1 MSLITQCPACSTMFK
16 VVPDQLRIS
25 DGWVRCGQCD
35 EVFDANANLHS
46 EPVPVSLEPEQ
57 PRAAVATTSPDPD
70 WAASLR
76 FASEESP
83 GATEALATDVSI
95 TPEPTGVTVHDPV
108 HPEDAAPADTISI
121 ESSDRGFDDFLSQ
134 SPKVLAQTPGEDHE
148 TPPLDAPAALP
159 LETLSGPA
167 PRYTQAQVKVA
178 DRDEVKQPSFMHKG
192 RGGSIWHKTGVRVL
206 LGISGVTLIAGW
218 AVQIAIHERDRW
230 AAYEPSMRPALDV
243 LCEVAECNVSPLRNI
258 EAVVID
264 SSSFT
269 KVRTDVYRLNVAL
282 KNIGPV
288 PVAPPALELTL
299 TDMQDQSLIRRVL
312 KPQDIGFKSA
322 TLEPGAE
329 FSAVLP
335 IALKTGNPAERVSG
349 YRLLAFYP

>member
-1 MSLITQCPACSTMFK
+1 MFK

-46 EPVPVSLEPEQ
+46 EPVPVSLEPEP
-57 PRAAVATTSPDPD
+57 PREPVATTSPDPD

-76 FASEESP
+76 FASDESPHAASGAAAEVPLSSVQSGDVISREKDHEESIQVDAP
-83 GATEALATDVSI
+83 RIASFEAGL
-95 TPEPTGVTVHDPV
+95 
-108 HPEDAAPADTISI
+108 
-121 ESSDRGFDDFLSQ
+121 DDFLSQ
-134 SPKVLAQTPGEDHE
+134 SPKVLAQTPGVDRE
-148 TPPLDAPAALP
+148 TPLLEGPAELP
-159 LETLSGPA
+159 LETLQGPA
-167 PRYTQAQVKVA
+167 LRYTQSHVTAAEK
-178 DRDEVKQPSFMHKG
+178 DEVKQPSFMRKG
-192 RGGSIWHKTGVRVL
+192 RGTSVWHKTGVRVA
-206 LGISGVTLIAGW
+206 LGLSSLILGGVL
-218 AVQIAIHERDRW
+218 AVQVTIHERDRW
-230 AAYEPSMRPALDV
+230 ASYEPSMIPVLEALCD
-243 LCEVAECNVSPLRNI
+243 AMECSLSPLRNI

-269 KVRTDVYRLNVAL
+269 KVRTDLYRLNVAL
-282 KNIGPV
+282 KNNGPV
-288 PVAPPALELTL
+288 ALAPPALELTL

-312 KPQDIGFKSA
+312 KPQEIGFKGN

-335 IALKTGNPAERVSG
+335 IAVKTGNSPERVSG

>member
-1 MSLITQCPACSTMFK
+1 MFK

-46 EPVPVSLEPEQ
+46 EPVPVSLEPE
-57 PRAAVATTSPDPD
+57 PSREPVATTSPDPD

-76 FASEESP
+76 FASDETPQTP
-83 GATEALATDVSI
+83 GGASSL
-95 TPEPTGVTVHDPV
+95 TPSTPV
-108 HPEDAAPADTISI
+108 HSGVAVSDVDDGVASPEG
-121 ESSDRGFDDFLSQ
+121 DRREMIASEPGLDDFLSQ
-134 SPKVLAQTPGEDHE
+134 SPTALAQTPGVDHE
-148 TPPLDAPAALP
+148 TPPLEAPAEPPMEA
-159 LETLSGPA
+159 LSGPA
-167 PRYTQAQVKVA
+167 PRYTQAYVKVSEK
-178 DRDEVKQPSFMHKG
+178 DEGKQPSFMRKA
-192 RGGSIWHKTGVRVL
+192 RGPSIWHKTGVRVM
-206 LGISGVTLIAGW
+206 LGLSGLILVGAL
-218 AVQIAIHERDRW
+218 AVQVAIHERDRW
-230 AAYEPSMRPALDV
+230 AAFEPSMVPALET
-243 LCEVAECNVSPLRNI
+243 LCEVMECSLSPLRNI

-282 KNIGPV
+282 KNNGPV
-288 PVAPPALELTL
+288 PLAPPALELTL

-312 KPQDIGFKSA
+312 KPQDIGFKA
-322 TLEPGAE
+322 NTLEPGAE

-335 IALKTGNPAERVSG
+335 ISVKAGNSAERVSG

>member
-1 MSLITQCPACSTMFK
+1 MFK

-46 EPVPVSLEPEQ
+46 EPVPVSLEPEP
-57 PRAAVATTSPDPD
+57 PREPVATTSPDPD

-76 FASEESP
+76 FASDETPHSGSVSVAAPFTPVNSDAAVNDGDDRVESP
-83 GATEALATDVSI
+83 QVDKREMVHS
-95 TPEPTGVTVHDPV
+95 EPGL
-108 HPEDAAPADTISI
+108 
-121 ESSDRGFDDFLSQ
+121 DDFLSQ
-134 SPKVLAQTPGEDHE
+134 SPKTLAQTPGVDHE
-148 TPPLDAPAALP
+148 TPPLEAPAEPSMEA
-159 LETLSGPA
+159 LSGPA
-167 PRYTQAQVKVA
+167 PRYTQAHVKVA
-178 DRDEVKQPSFMHKG
+178 EKDEGKQPSFMRKT
-192 RGGSIWHKTGVRVL
+192 RGPSLWHKTGVRVMLGLSGFL
-206 LGISGVTLIAGW
+206 LVGAL
-218 AVQIAIHERDRW
+218 AVQVAIHERDRW
-230 AAYEPSMRPALDV
+230 AAFEPSMRPALET
-243 LCEVAECNVSPLRNI
+243 LCEMMECSLSPLRNI

-282 KNIGPV
+282 KNNGPV
-288 PVAPPALELTL
+288 PLAPPALELTL

-312 KPQDIGFKSA
+312 KPQDFGFKA
-322 TLEPGAE
+322 NTLEPGAE

-335 IALKTGNPAERVSG
+335 ISVKAGTSSERVSG

>member
-1 MSLITQCPACSTMFK
+1 MFK

-46 EPVPVSLEPEQ
+46 EPVPVSLEPEP
-57 PRAAVATTSPDPD
+57 PRDPVATTSPDPD

-76 FASEESP
+76 FASDESP
-83 GATEALATDVSI
+83 KETEDDASNVSF
-95 TPEPTGVTVHDPV
+95 TAEQS
-108 HPEDAAPADTISI
+108 DAALRDHLHPDEFLPVGTPVN
-121 ESSDRGFDDFLSQ
+121 ESSDAGLDDFLSQ
-134 SPKVLAQTPGEDHE
+134 SPKSLAQTPGVDRE
-148 TPPLDAPAALP
+148 TPPLDAPAEPP
-159 LETLSGPA
+159 LETLSGAA
-167 PRYTQAQVKVA
+167 PRYTQAHVKVA
-178 DRDEVKQPSFMHKG
+178 EKDEVKQPSFMREG
-192 RGGSIWHKTGVRVL
+192 RGKSIWHKTSVRIVL
-206 LGISGVTLIAGW
+206 GLSGMVLIGAL
-218 AVQIAIHERDRW
+218 AVQVAVHERDRW
-230 AAYEPSMRPALDV
+230 AAYEPSTMPALEA
-243 LCEVAECNVSPLRNI
+243 LCEVMDCSVSPLRNI

-282 KNIGPV
+282 KNNGLV

-312 KPQDIGFKSA
+312 KPQDIGFKA
-322 TLEPGAE
+322 NTLEPGAE

-335 IALKTGNPAERVSG
+335 IAVKAGNSSERVSG

>member
-1 MSLITQCPACSTMFK
+1 MFK

-46 EPVPVSLEPEQ
+46 EPVPVSLEPEP
-57 PRAAVATTSPDPD
+57 PREPVATTSPDPD

-76 FASEESP
+76 FASDETPHSGSVSAETPFTPVNSDPALNDGDDRVESP
-83 GATEALATDVSI
+83 QVDKRERVHS
-95 TPEPTGVTVHDPV
+95 EPGL
-108 HPEDAAPADTISI
+108 
-121 ESSDRGFDDFLSQ
+121 DDFLSQ
-134 SPKVLAQTPGEDHE
+134 SPKTLAQTPGVDHE
-148 TPPLDAPAALP
+148 TPPLEAPAEPPMEA
-159 LETLSGPA
+159 LSGPA
-167 PRYTQAQVKVA
+167 PRYTQAHVKVA
-178 DRDEVKQPSFMHKG
+178 EKDEGKQPSFMRKA
-192 RGGSIWHKTGVRVL
+192 RGPSIWHKTGVRVM
-206 LGISGVTLIAGW
+206 LGLSGLILIGVL
-218 AVQIAIHERDRW
+218 AVQVAIHERDRW
-230 AAYEPSMRPALDV
+230 AAYEPSLVPALET
-243 LCEVAECNVSPLRNI
+243 LCEVMECSLRPLRNI

-282 KNIGPV
+282 KNNGPV
-288 PVAPPALELTL
+288 PLAPPALELTL

-312 KPQDIGFKSA
+312 KPQDIGFKA
-322 TLEPGAE
+322 NTLEPGAE

-335 IALKTGNPAERVSG
+335 ISVKAGNSAERVSG

>member
-1 MSLITQCPACSTMFK
+1 MFK

-46 EPVPVSLEPEQ
+46 EPVPVSLEPEP
-57 PRAAVATTSPDPD
+57 PREPVATTSPDPD

-76 FASEESP
+76 FASDETPHSGSVSVATPFTPVNSDAAVNDGDDRVESP
-83 GATEALATDVSI
+83 QVDKREMVHS
-95 TPEPTGVTVHDPV
+95 EPGL
-108 HPEDAAPADTISI
+108 
-121 ESSDRGFDDFLSQ
+121 DDFLSQ
-134 SPKVLAQTPGEDHE
+134 SPKTLAQTPGVDHE
-148 TPPLDAPAALP
+148 TPPLEAPAEPSMEA
-159 LETLSGPA
+159 LSGPA
-167 PRYTQAQVKVA
+167 PRYTQAHVKVA
-178 DRDEVKQPSFMHKG
+178 EKDEGKQPSFMRKA
-192 RGGSIWHKTGVRVL
+192 RGPSVWHKTGVRVM
-206 LGISGVTLIAGW
+206 LGLFGLILVGVL
-218 AVQIAIHERDRW
+218 AVQVAIHERDRW
-230 AAYEPSMRPALDV
+230 AAYEPSMVPALET
-243 LCEVAECNVSPLRNI
+243 LCEVMECSLRPLRNI

-282 KNIGPV
+282 KNNGPV
-288 PVAPPALELTL
+288 PLAPPALELTL

-312 KPQDIGFKSA
+312 KPQDIGFKA
-322 TLEPGAE
+322 NTLEPGAE

-335 IALKTGNPAERVSG
+335 ISVKAGTSSERVSG